1 MNAESNEALDVAKSF
16 IAAFTRRDGETL
28 SSVLHDNV
36 ILESPY
42 PLVKGENVPGSKR
55 CQGASVHAHMKNI
68 KNVVGS
74 LQFKNVVW
82 RTTNDGLVLFQADG
96 DLTLPNGR
104 PYLNHYL
111 FLFEVAAGRIVRWHE
126 YYSPVIAARANE
138 IPLDSI
144 P

>member
-42 PLVKGENVPGSKR
+42 PLVKGENMPGSKR
-55 CQGASVHAHMKNI
+55 CQGASVHAHMRNMP
-68 KNVVGS
+68 NVLGS

-82 RTTNDGLVLFQADG
+82 RITNDGLALFQADG
-96 DLTLPNGR
+96 DATLPNGR
-104 PYLNHYL
+104 PYQNHYL
-111 FLFEVAAGRIVRWHE
+111 MLFQVTGGKIVRWHE